1 MFRLPSDFVPVIR
14 GYGGSPGPAPAVS
27 GTIHCLLTV
36 TVLGKPLAPSLNPAI
51 ALGVGR
57 QTGRQA
63 GREEEPSKSKAS
75 AITRLMKALA
85 GTYVLGSHFL
95 RF

>member
-51 ALGVGR
+51 ALSV
-57 QTGRQA
+57 GRQA

-75 AITRLMKALA
+75 AIVRLMKALA
-85 GTYVLGSHFL
+85 GT
-95 RF
+95 